1 MENDINLFK
10 DRAWIEIDLD
20 NLKHNIN
27 EIKKVISDK
36 TKIMAVVKANAYG
49 HGSILIA
56 KKLESI
62 GITDFA
68 VATLDEG
75 IELRKNNISGNILIL
90 GYTNPTDL
98 KYVIKYNLI
107 QTIVDYDY
115 SLAIK
120 SLDLPSKLKCHVKI
134 NTGMNRIG
142 EKFNDLDKIEDIY
155 NNKKLEILG
164 IFSHLCVADS
174 NNEDDIKFTRMQIAN
189 FDNCIKNLK
198 EKGYCIGLTHI
209 QSSYGIINYNNLEY
223 DYVRPGL
230 IMYGVD
236 GNDDIYKNIKLDL
249 KPVLSLKARVT
260 SIKEIDVGESIS
272 YGRTYVA
279 SSKQK
284 IATVAIGYADGVPR
298 CLSNKDVVVKI
309 NGTYKPILGKI
320 CMDQLVIDMNDV
332 DDIKVGDTVY
342 FIDSD
347 DDKLSALS
355 LADKACT
362 ITYEILSRLGSRLP
376 RVKK

>member
-164 IFSHLCVADS
+164 IFSHLSVADS

-189 FDNCIKNLK
+189 FDNCIKNLR
-198 EKGYCIGLTHI
+198 EKGYCVGLAHI

-223 DYVRPGL
+223 DYVRLGI

-236 GNDDIYKNIKLDL
+236 GGDCIYKKIKLDL

-362 ITYEILSRLGSRLP
+362 ITYELLSRLGSRLP

>member
-20 NLKHNIN
+20 NLEHNIN
-27 EIKKVISDK
+27 EIKKVISGK

-49 HGSILIA
+49 HGSILIS

-120 SLDLPSKLKCHVKI
+120 NLDLPSKLKCHVKI

-164 IFSHLCVADS
+164 IFSHLSVADS

-189 FDNCIKNLK
+189 FDNCIKNLR
-198 EKGYCIGLTHI
+198 EKGYCVGMAHI

-223 DYVRPGL
+223 DYVRLGI

-236 GNDDIYKNIKLDL
+236 GNDDIYKKIKLDL

-298 CLSNKDVVVKI
+298 CLSNKDAVVKI

-362 ITYEILSRLGSRLP
+362 ITYELLSRLGSRLP
-376 RVKK
+376 RMKK